1 MAVDIG
7 PKIGIQGETEFR
19 KELEKVSQGV
29 KTLGS
34 EMKIVTAEFGKNAQ
48 SEEALTKKND
58 VLERSV
64 LTLKEKLDLQNEAL
78 VYAAK
83 NYGEADT
90 RTLKWQQAVNETE
103 ATLAKA
109 EREIDK
115 NNSALEDLGENED
128 DAGKKGTNMGKAI
141 KAAAE
146 VGKVA
151 LEATAAAAVAIGA
164 AAITA
169 GKKLWD
175 MSKETAAMGDEIDKN
190 SQKVGL
196 SVEAYQKWDYAMKI
210 SGTEMS
216 AATTGL
222 KTLTNKF
229 DDAKNGSKSAVA
241 QFERLG
247 LSMDEISGLSREELF
262 ETVVKSIQNVTD
274 ETEKAAIAND
284 FFGKSGQD
292 LMPMFNM
299 TESEL
304 DGLMNKAE
312 EYGMVMSEEGVKASA
327 DFQDS
332 LTTLE
337 GTFTGF
343 KNSITTELLPSLTM
357 VTDGLASLL
366 NGDESAGE
374 QIAAGFSGI
383 IQSLTDKLPELTN
396 LLALIAGVVAE
407 QAPAIL
413 NALMQGILSAL
424 PTLIPIAV
432 NVIMTLIQGMV
443 SMLPQILASGIQLL
457 QALMKG
463 IAEALPELIPI
474 AIETTMTLADTLTDP
489 ENLGQMVDSALQLI
503 MSLADGLIAALPE
516 IAAKAPEIVTNLVTA
531 ITENL
536 PKILEAGV
544 TLVVE
549 LAKGLIK
556 AIPELVKAIP
566 QLIQALVLGF
576 LNLGEKI
583 VGIGVNIVNGIKQ
596 GIVNAW
602 TNFTSW
608 VSGLFDGLVGG
619 IKKLL
624 HINSPSKVFAEIG
637 GSMVE
642 GLEYGWD
649 KDFGALQSDID
660 ASMASLVP
668 TSTANIGVVSS
679 MRGTGMQSSVA
690 DAVNAMG
697 TLMSGNGNGGDLAIQ
712 FIINGREFARGILP
726 DFRLVSAQNPI
737 IVNDF

>member
-7 PKIGIQGETEFR
+7 PKIGLQGETEFR

-128 DAGKKGTNMGKAI
+128 DAGKKGSNMGKAI

-151 LEATAAAAVAIGA
+151 LEATAAAAAAIGA
-164 AAITA
+164 AAIAA

-299 TESEL
+299 TEDEL

-327 DFQDS
+327 EFQDS

-432 NVIMTLIQGMV
+432 NVIMTLIQGLV
-443 SMLPQILASGIQLL
+443 SMLPQILAAGIQLL
-457 QALMKG
+457 QALMQG
-463 IAEALPELIPI
+463 IADALPELIPI
-474 AIETTMTLADTLTDP
+474 AIETIMTLYETL
-489 ENLGQMVDSALQLI
+489 VDNIDLLVDAAIAI
-503 MSLADGLIAALPE
+503 MLALADGIIQALPTLLE
-516 IAAKAPEIVTNLVTA
+516 KAPEIIEKLVTA
-531 ITENL
+531 IINNVGKLVEAAFEIIGKLVHGLIDNL
-536 PKILEAGV
+536 PQIGQAAGEIIG
-544 TLVVE
+544 TLLKA
-549 LAKGLIK
+549 LANS
-556 AIPELVKAIP
+556 LVK
-566 QLIQALVLGF
+566 F
-576 LNLGEKI
+576 LE
-583 VGIGVNIVNGIKQ
+583 VGRNIVEGIWK
-596 GIVNAW
+596 GISGAW
-602 TNFTSW
+602 EW
-608 VSGLFDGLVGG
+608 LKEKVAGLFSGLVGG
-619 IKKLL
+619 VKKMLG
-624 HINSPSKVFAEIG
+624 INSPSKVFAGIG
-637 GSMVE
+637 ENMAA
-642 GLEYGWD
+642 GLGVGWD
-649 KDFGALQSDID
+649 REFGAIQRDID
-660 ASMASLVP
+660 GSMASLVP

>member
-7 PKIGIQGETEFR
+7 PKIGLQGETEFR

-128 DAGKKGTNMGKAI
+128 DAGKKGSNMGKAI

-151 LEATAAAAVAIGA
+151 LEATAAAAAAIGA
-164 AAITA
+164 AAIAA

-299 TESEL
+299 TEDEL

-327 DFQDS
+327 EFQDS

-343 KNSITTELLPSLTM
+343 KNSIMTELLPSLTM

-443 SMLPQILASGIQLL
+443 SMLPQILAAGIQLL

-474 AIETTMTLADTLTDP
+474 AIETIMTLYETL
-489 ENLGQMVDSALQLI
+489 VDNIDLLVDAAIAI
-503 MSLADGLIAALPE
+503 MLALADGIIQALPTLLE
-516 IAAKAPEIVTNLVTA
+516 KAPEIIEKLVTA
-531 ITENL
+531 IINNVGKLVEAAFEIIGKLVHGLIDNL
-536 PKILEAGV
+536 PQIGQAAGEIIG
-544 TLVVE
+544 TLLKA
-549 LAKGLIK
+549 LANSLTK
-556 AIPELVKAIP
+556 
-566 QLIQALVLGF
+566 F
-576 LNLGEKI
+576 LD
-583 VGIGVNIVNGIKQ
+583 VGRNIVEGIWK
-596 GIVNAW
+596 GISGAW
-602 TNFTSW
+602 EW
-608 VSGLFDGLVGG
+608 LKEKVAGLFSGLVGG
-619 IKKLL
+619 VKKMLG
-624 HINSPSKVFAEIG
+624 INSPSKVFAGIG
-637 GSMVE
+637 ENMAA
-642 GLEYGWD
+642 GLGVGWD
-649 KDFGALQSDID
+649 REFGAIQRDID
-660 ASMASLVP
+660 GSMASLVP